1 MTAGPLQARGRV
13 VGVHGDVAEVRIDAA
28 SGCHACRARAVCGH
42 GSEQSLRV
50 TALADMAVGDPVLL
64 ELDQANFALA
74 MAIGYLLPV
83 VTLLLGAAL
92 FSFAGDAAAALGAA
106 LGLTTGLFLVRLL
119 HRRLLAGNL
128 QPTVSVTCSS
138 QSFPGES
145 P

>member
-28 SGCHACRARAVCGH
+28 SGCHACRTRAVCGH

-74 MAIGYLLPV
+74 LAIG
-83 VTLLLGAAL
+83 
-92 FSFAGDAAAALGAA
+92 
-106 LGLTTGLFLVRLL
+106 
-119 HRRLLAGNL
+119 
-128 QPTVSVTCSS
+128 
-138 QSFPGES
+138 
-145 P
+145 

>member
-1 MTAGPLQARGRV
+1 
-13 VGVHGDVAEVRIDAA
+13 
-28 SGCHACRARAVCGH
+28 
-42 GSEQSLRV
+42 
-50 TALADMAVGDPVLL
+50 
-64 ELDQANFALA
+64 